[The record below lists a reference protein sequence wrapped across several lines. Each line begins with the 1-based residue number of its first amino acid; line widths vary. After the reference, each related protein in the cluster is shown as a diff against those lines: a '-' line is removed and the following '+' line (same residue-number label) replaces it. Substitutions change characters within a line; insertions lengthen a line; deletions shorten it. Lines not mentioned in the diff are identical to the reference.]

1 MRRKALKQK
10 KFGIQR
16 FLESGIHWAG
26 IRNPQGGIQNP
37 RLSWIPLHGPICWLQ
52 FFLSIMLGRFFSLT
66 MTRKPTHLT
75 HINAIINRHDVLHPF
90 EKTFVSVHW
99 VRLDLACHSF
109 STKVKGFLLQN
120 FHILGIRESC
130 LLHILPPIPS
140 SLRGCLSKNR
150 PLNLAWKIILPETL
164 ASESLYRD
172 YN

>member
-1 MRRKALKQK
+1 MTAVFNCYNLQYLLAT
-10 KFGIQR
+10 I
-16 FLESGIHWAG
+16 
-26 IRNPQGGIQNP
+26 
-37 RLSWIPLHGPICWLQ
+37 LSLHNVGA
-52 FFLSIMLGRFFSLT
+52 FFSLT

-90 EKTFVSVHW
+90 EKTFATVHW

-109 STKVKGFLLQN
+109 STIVKGFLLQN

-150 PLNLAWKIILPETL
+150 PLNLARKIILPETRVKAFIETITKIGL
-164 ASESLYRD
+164 L
-172 YN
+172 